1 MAFVEYHKPCHLC
14 DSSDAVSINEDG
26 SGYCF
31 SCNERIHDYYG
42 NRDYEDN
49 VQDFKTYKNN
59 TMNSNEGVFQT
70 IKDRNKNPLNAKV
83 GNGSK
88 VKVQYK
94 EWESERNGTTYRGL
108 DLKAVQVLNLVTYEQ
123 DGDEFDIEDDEEE
136 LEEL

>member
-70 IKDRNKNPLNAKV
+70 IKDRNISLDTAKKY
-83 GNGSK
+83 G
-88 VKVQYK
+88 VKVVA
-94 EWESERNGTTYRGL
+94 
-108 DLKAVQVLNLVTYEQ
+108 D
-123 DGDEFDIEDDEEE
+123 
-136 LEEL
+136 